1 MFKDILILSARL
13 RGAAR
18 TSVRGAGIECDRHQ
32 WQRCALKKTK
42 QRVPAPR
49 RRATIASAAGRTH
62 RGWNLSP
69 LTSEKPDNSARRGRD
84 PGDVGRIGKPRFAEG
99 MFLYLVSVALVA
111 AATIVL
117 FSVASISLLDTSKET
132 LTRSR
137 LDNRPIEDKFIGTVV
152 SSTDSNAAPV
162 PVQTKS
168 PSSSEAD
175 ILPSSTPVPLPSG
188 MPREETVAEP
198 ALNLPPNGEA
208 STAAVE
214 TPHGSTRGPSTD
226 ETPPPE
232 LSGSQEVIAQP
243 LSTADEASTAAVE
256 TPHGSARGPSTGE
269 TPPPE
274 LSGSQ
279 EMIAQPLSTADE
291 ASAAQHAL
299 GVTMPTLAT
308 SDEQRDQ
315 MLQDFEIQ
323 GNHNANLDEGSVAF
337 TPEIRFPE
345 KTQVKESTGFY
356 GSGAASPGSHPP
368 LRHAASRRPGA
379 VQADRDNI
387 AKKLNR
393 AELSG
398 LLKGERALSRAPL
411 R

>member
-256 TPHGSARGPSTGE
+256 TPHGSARGPSADE
-269 TPPPE
+269 TPAPGLGE
-274 LSGSQ
+274 SQ
-279 EMIAQPLSTADE
+279 EVIAQPLSTADE

>member
-1 MFKDILILSARL
+1 
-13 RGAAR
+13 
-18 TSVRGAGIECDRHQ
+18 
-32 WQRCALKKTK
+32 
-42 QRVPAPR
+42 
-49 RRATIASAAGRTH
+49 
-62 RGWNLSP
+62 
-69 LTSEKPDNSARRGRD
+69 
-84 PGDVGRIGKPRFAEG
+84 

-232 LSGSQEVIAQP
+232 LSEPGFVSCLP
-243 LSTADEASTAAVE
+243 D
-256 TPHGSARGPSTGE
+256 SAHRP
-269 TPPPE
+269 
-274 LSGSQ
+274 
-279 EMIAQPLSTADE
+279 
-291 ASAAQHAL
+291 
-299 GVTMPTLAT
+299 
-308 SDEQRDQ
+308 
-315 MLQDFEIQ
+315 
-323 GNHNANLDEGSVAF
+323 AF
-337 TPEIRFPE
+337 
-345 KTQVKESTGFY
+345 
-356 GSGAASPGSHPP
+356 
-368 LRHAASRRPGA
+368 
-379 VQADRDNI
+379 
-387 AKKLNR
+387 
-393 AELSG
+393 
-398 LLKGERALSRAPL
+398 
-411 R
+411 

>member
-49 RRATIASAAGRTH
+49 RRATIASAAGRAH

-243 LSTADEASTAAVE
+243 LSTADEAS
-256 TPHGSARGPSTGE
+256 
-269 TPPPE
+269 
-274 LSGSQ
+274 
-279 EMIAQPLSTADE
+279 
-291 ASAAQHAL
+291 AAQHAL

>member
-1 MFKDILILSARL
+1 
-13 RGAAR
+13 
-18 TSVRGAGIECDRHQ
+18 
-32 WQRCALKKTK
+32 
-42 QRVPAPR
+42 
-49 RRATIASAAGRTH
+49 
-62 RGWNLSP
+62 
-69 LTSEKPDNSARRGRD
+69 
-84 PGDVGRIGKPRFAEG
+84 

-214 TPHGSTRGPSTD
+214 TPHGSARGPSAD
-226 ETPPPE
+226 ETPAPGLGE
-232 LSGSQEVIAQP
+232 SQEVIAQP

>member
-1 MFKDILILSARL
+1 MRPTPMAEVRL
-13 RGAAR
+13 
-18 TSVRGAGIECDRHQ
+18 EED
-32 WQRCALKKTK
+32 K

-49 RRATIASAAGRTH
+49 KAGNH
-62 RGWNLSP
+62 RFGCRPHPTSRVELVA
-69 LTSEKPDNSARRGRD
+69 LTSVKSDNSARRRGD
-84 PGDVGRIGKPRFAEG
+84 PGDVGRIGKPRLAER

-111 AATIVL
+111 CAAILL

-132 LTRSR
+132 LTGSR

-168 PSSSEAD
+168 PISSEAD

-198 ALNLPPNGEA
+198 VLNLPTNGEP
-208 STAAVE
+208 STAAIE
-214 TPHGSTRGPSTD
+214 TPHGSTRGPSAD

-232 LSGSQEVIAQP
+232 LGGSQEVK
-243 LSTADEASTAAVE
+243 
-256 TPHGSARGPSTGE
+256 
-269 TPPPE
+269 
-274 LSGSQ
+274 
-279 EMIAQPLSTADE
+279 AQPLSTADE

-323 GNHNANLDEGSVAF
+323 VTI
-337 TPEIRFPE
+337 TP
-345 KTQVKESTGFY
+345 TSTK
-356 GSGAASPGSHPP
+356 
-368 LRHAASRRPGA
+368 A
-379 VQADRDNI
+379 V
-387 AKKLNR
+387 
-393 AELSG
+393 
-398 LLKGERALSRAPL
+398 
-411 R
+411 

>member
-49 RRATIASAAGRTH
+49 RRATVASAAGRTH

-232 LSGSQEVIAQP
+232 LSGSHEVIAQP